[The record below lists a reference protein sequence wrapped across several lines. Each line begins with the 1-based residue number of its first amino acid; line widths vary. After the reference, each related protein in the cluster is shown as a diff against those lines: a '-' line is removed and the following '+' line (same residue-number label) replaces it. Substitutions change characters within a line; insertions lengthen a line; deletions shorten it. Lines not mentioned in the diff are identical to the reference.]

1 YAEEVINNFRFVV
14 LCAIV
19 VSTIALTLCGVTLI
33 MDSPLIMKMRFVVIS
48 LTVLTEIYIYAW
60 PADYMK
66 DMSMHVSRSAYDL
79 IWYKQTL
86 IMQKNLLNVL
96 AYQKPVTFSIS
107 FIIPDL
113 SLRYYC
119 SLNSNE
125 ELQKTKYESLH
136 RISQIFIFDTLYNL
150 MPLFLNYDR
159 SS

>member
-1 YAEEVINNFRFVV
+1 YAEEVINSFRFVV

-19 VSTIALTLCGVTLI
+19 ISTIVLTLCGVTLI
-33 MDSPLIMKMRFVVIS
+33 
-48 LTVLTEIYIYAW
+48 
-60 PADYMK
+60 
-66 DMSMHVSRSAYDL
+66 MSMHVSRSAYDL

-119 SLNSNE
+119 S
-125 ELQKTKYESLH
+125 
-136 RISQIFIFDTLYNL
+136 
-150 MPLFLNYDR
+150 
-159 SS
+159 